1 MSATTTHSPSFPAPS
16 RTLLQRLLHAIPNI
30 VVFAG
35 LGAVFAVG
43 QRYEWKLPKL
53 SSLTGAVAPD
63 VADWCSEHL
72 VPESACIE
80 CQSGLTPAVST
91 FGFCR
96 EHGVAECVIH
106 HPELAQVKGEPQL
119 PKYDTAAAIA
129 LLPRPENNSRNTLHT
144 HRIQFASEA
153 AVNKSA
159 IEVDVVDERPM
170 SDRISANGELIFD
183 PTSVAHLSS
192 RVPGTIAVVFK
203 HLGDDVRAG
212 DLLAVVDAAQ
222 VGQAKSQ
229 FLHAVVQRQLRQTT
243 LNRLKGIAGDGAI
256 PQRTLTE
263 AEAALQEA
271 EIGMISA
278 RQSLSNLGF
287 EVPAETVMST
297 AEELADRLRF
307 LGLPEQAVAQLPA
320 GAKTANLIPIWA
332 PLSGVVVA
340 ADLVAGEVVDTTT
353 QLITIAN
360 PERLWLLL
368 HVRQESARHV
378 VLGQVV
384 KFQTDDLSTEV
395 QGRVTWISPAV
406 DERTRTVQV
415 RVVIENTG
423 RQLRDKT
430 YGTGQIVL
438 REEPQAIVV
447 PKSAVQSTSDAHFV
461 FVRDQRYFEEGAP
474 KFFHVRQVRIG
485 AADENYVELLAGA
498 LPGEVVATSGSA
510 TLFAHLL
517 RSELGAGCGH
527 HH

>member
-1 MSATTTHSPSFPAPS
+1 
-16 RTLLQRLLHAIPNI
+16 LQRVLHAIPNI

-35 LGAVFAVG
+35 LGAVFALG

-53 SSLTGAVAPD
+53 STITGAVAPD

-72 VPESACIE
+72 VPESECIE
-80 CQSGLTPAVST
+80 CQSGLTSAPSD

-106 HPELAQVKGEPQL
+106 HPELAQVAGDPQL
-119 PKYDTAAAIA
+119 PQYDTAAAIA
-129 LLPRPENNSRNTLHT
+129 LLPRLENNSRNALHT
-144 HRIQFASEA
+144 HRIQFTSEA
-153 AVNKSA
+153 AVEKSA

-170 SDRISANGELIFD
+170 SDLITANGELNFD

-203 HLGDDVRAG
+203 HLGDEVQPG
-212 DLLAVVDAAQ
+212 DLLAVVDAAL

-243 LNRLKGIAGDGAI
+243 LKRLKSIVGEGAI

-278 RQSLSNLGF
+278 RQSLANLGF
-287 EVPAETVMST
+287 EVPADTVMST
-297 AEELADRLRF
+297 AEELADRLRY
-307 LGLPEQAVAQLPA
+307 LGLPEQAIAQLPA
-320 GAKTANLIPIWA
+320 GAKTANLMPIWA
-332 PLSGVVVA
+332 PLGGVVVA
-340 ADLVAGEVVDTTT
+340 ADLVAGEVVDSAT

-360 PERLWLLL
+360 PDRLWLLL
-368 HVRQESARHV
+368 HVRQESARFV
-378 VLGQVV
+378 ALGQTVN
-384 KFQTDDLSTEV
+384 FRTDDQATAV
-395 QGRVTWISPAV
+395 QGRVAWISPAV

-415 RVVIENTG
+415 RVVIENSS

-438 REEPQAIVV
+438 REEPKAIVV
-447 PKSAVQSTSDAHFV
+447 PKSAVQSTSDAQFV
-461 FVRDQRYFEEGAP
+461 FVRDRRYFEPGAP
-474 KFFHVRQVRIG
+474 KFFHVRQVRLG
-485 AADENYVELLAGA
+485 ASNGDSVELLAGA
-498 LPGEVVATSGSA
+498 LPGEVIATTGSA